1 MAEENK
7 IPALEA
13 LEEEAQV
20 EDTRKDFD
28 KWHEGHMERVK
39 EGLQTIIA
47 SDDLE
52 EIKTIAKQLLD
63 EEMQEADIEDSAN
76 EKETKDE
83 EISMADYLG
92 GNK

>member
-28 KWHEGHMERVK
+28 KWHDGHMERVK
-39 EGLQTIIA
+39 EGLEKIIA

-52 EIKTIAKQLLD
+52 EIKAIAQSLL
-63 EEMQEADIEDSAN
+63 EEEEQEADIEDSAN

>member
-7 IPALEA
+7 IPQLEA
-13 LEEEAQV
+13 LEEGAEV
-20 EDTRKDFD
+20 ENTHQDFD

-39 EGLQTIIA
+39 AGLEKIIA

-52 EIKTIAKQLLD
+52 EIKTIAKQLL
-63 EEMQEADIEDSAN
+63 EEETQEADIEDSVN

-83 EISMADYLG
+83 EISMADYME
-92 GNK
+92 NK